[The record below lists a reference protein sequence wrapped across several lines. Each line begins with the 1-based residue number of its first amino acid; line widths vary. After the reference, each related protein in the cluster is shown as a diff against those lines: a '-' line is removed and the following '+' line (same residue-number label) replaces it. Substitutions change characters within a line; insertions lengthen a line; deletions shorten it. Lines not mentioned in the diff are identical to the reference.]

1 MCSFPLCSKVLSSGL
16 LFVGWDRWPSSTLD
30 SASGRSSLVRAPIR
44 DVTSYVGGSRAVEA
58 GSRWRRRPSARLRR
72 RRWHDGVRCG
82 IVAALTP
89 AWSVGDGSAGVV
101 GVSDMEARD
110 YAQWDLDRQDDE

>member
-1 MCSFPLCSKVLSSGL
+1 M
-16 LFVGWDRWPSSTLD
+16 PSSTLD
-30 SASGRSSLVRAPIR
+30 SASGRGSRVRAPIR
-44 DVTSYVGGSRAVEA
+44 DVTSCVGGSRAVEA

-89 AWSVGDGSAGVV
+89 ARSVSDGSAGVV

-110 YAQWDLDRQDDE
+110 